1 MKPCAPKICHCPTP
15 RRCITALRSSAHNL
29 GSVSTD
35 VIRIGA
41 YFKMHFAKIK
51 ETDLSKRLG
60 QIFIIRPRNND
71 AFRVDRFVRREYLT
85 DIYIRLV
92 NRIFSRYPSL
102 PKNSF
107 FKQNAV
113 LALAN
118 FRNLYHSFQRKSI
131 KYRNSYHC
139 SSF

>member
-1 MKPCAPKICHCPTP
+1 MNINIYISRQSNMMGIINQNYLTGQM
-15 RRCITALRSSAHNL
+15 TALAFIHL
-29 GSVSTD
+29 
-35 VIRIGA
+35 
-41 YFKMHFAKIK
+41 KMHFAKIK

-71 AFRVDRFVRREYLT
+71 TFRVDRFVRREYLT

-92 NRIFSRYPSL
+92 KWIFSRYPSL

-118 FRNLYHSFQRKSI
+118 FRKLYHSFQRKSI